1 MADGYCR
8 VRSSDKGCISRPPQ
22 YTFNVTVPT
31 KIIIN
36 KRFFGDH
43 CSWLENSHTMYN
55 NPNQYSS
62 QGYQSSYPQYQ
73 QNYNSGYGYE
83 GYSQNQYLS
92 TSVQPVPPGEEY
104 PQNNWAPVGGYH
116 ANSVPA
122 QTSSS
127 FEGKNEDEAVA
138 QERKAQNA
146 QLIKQREEYV
156 RKARVLRREL
166 ELLRNQKHEIMSENS
181 SQRDMELILK
191 ENVKLQDEIQSK
203 MKAIHN
209 VIEMLSSI
217 IKDGCKIS
225 DLEAQ
230 LDESPKTHHKN
241 HVKSD
246 AGDPSVKYNYM
257 HYDPELHWCRM
268 CDEFPKTAKDFLLH
282 LQSDK
287 HRNNIQENDVGD
299 NTPWHKLPPE
309 QELPCY
315 EGAPKKRIPIRG
327 LQFFI
332 SAPAWYCKLCDTWI
346 GDLHCA
352 SHHLKSQAHFQNYAN
367 FVEQN
372 PHWEIEWLKDRE
384 KAMAR
389 SERHGHSSDSDDVSD
404 KKKRRHKSKRSSIES
419 SSKDKKKKKRSKKRR
434 KHSSDTSSSSSS
446 SDSSSE
452 EEEPSDK
459 SKSIRVVMRNMKVQS
474 IMNEDLSGKW
484 EMLERLVD
492 EHKKKEEMQK
502 TKEIQQKAKEPED
515 TLINQW
521 MTVSEPQEKEKVL
534 LDNLKDRMKQKQ
546 ELERAKYAEME
557 KRQREKEREEREMNE
572 RKAREEQEAKERFE
586 RERKERD
593 REEYERIR
601 DKERSQVRFKTKD
614 RENYRKR
621 RTPTP
626 SPERPAQ
633 SPMRDERRYN
643 QNSRDRK
650 NSKENGRESQ
660 EYKRSRSRSKERR
673 DSTSSPDRKK
683 PPGPPSKRLPFI
695 GRMPLF
701 KNKKIE
707 EKVEKEI
714 KKEDYDI
721 PRVTRFQ
728 PGNLARAF
736 LPQPDVVCFPKL
748 SSFPPLTVPPP
759 PTVSQPDP
767 PEPPKISEEKT
778 PKAPPAPKI
787 GKSEDADKIKKDER
801 KEEEDLESMYNDP
814 MMDPNNVLNQY
825 YPPGM
830 DYNMIYSQMYEY
842 SQCEEQP
849 PQPPPPDDIPLS
861 HTMPLQ
867 PPPLPPNDP
876 SDDLAMLGIS
886 ADDMAAQSF

>member
-1 MADGYCR
+1 
-8 VRSSDKGCISRPPQ
+8 
-22 YTFNVTVPT
+22 
-31 KIIIN
+31 
-36 KRFFGDH
+36 
-43 CSWLENSHTMYN
+43 MYN
-55 NPNQYSS
+55 NNNQYSG
-62 QGYQSSYPQYQ
+62 QGYQSTYPQYQ
-73 QNYNSGYGYE
+73 QSYNSNYGYE
-83 GYSQNQYLS
+83 GYPQSQYMN
-92 TSVQPVPPGEEY
+92 TNVQPVPPGEEY

-116 ANSVPA
+116 NNVPA
-122 QTSSS
+122 QASSTT
-127 FEGKNEDEAVA
+127 FDGKNEDEGVA

-191 ENVKLQDEIQSK
+191 ENVKLQDEIQTK

-217 IKDGCKIS
+217 IKDGSKIS

-246 AGDPSVKYNYM
+246 SVDPAIKYNYM

-309 QELPCY
+309 PELPCY

-389 SERHGHSSDSDDVSD
+389 NERRGRSSDSDSD
-404 KKKRRHKSKRSSIES
+404 KKKKKHRNKRSSMES

-452 EEEPSDK
+452 EEENNDK

-492 EHKKKEEMQK
+492 QHKKKEEMQK
-502 TKEIQQKAKEPED
+502 SKEAQKREQPED
-515 TLINQW
+515 NLINQW

-557 KRQREKEREEREMNE
+557 KKQREKEREERELKE
-572 RKAREEQEAKERFE
+572 RKSREEQEAKERYE
-586 RERKERD
+586 RERRERD

-601 DKERSQVRFKTKD
+601 DKDRNQVRFKPKD

-621 RTPTP
+621 KTPSP
-626 SPERPAQ
+626 SPERPPEKPPQPPQQRQ
-633 SPMRDERRYN
+633 SKERRETP
-643 QNSRDRK
+643 SKEETRERK
-650 NSKENGRESQ
+650 NSRENGRESQ
-660 EYKRSRSRSKERR
+660 ERPRSRSRSEERR
-673 DSTSSPDRKK
+673 QNESKK
-683 PPGPPSKRLPFI
+683 PSGPPTKRLPFI

-701 KNKKIE
+701 KNKKVE

-714 KKEDYDI
+714 KKEDYDL

-748 SSFPPLTVPPP
+748 SSYPPISAPPP
-759 PTVSQPDP
+759 PSVSQPDP
-767 PEPPKISEEKT
+767 PAPPKISEDKP

-787 GKSEDADKIKKDER
+787 GSSEIDDKKSPE
-801 KEEEDLESMYNDP
+801 KEEEMYEDP
-814 MMDPNNVLNQY
+814 SQMMMNQY
-825 YPPGM
+825 YS
-830 DYNMIYSQMYEY
+830 DYSAMYSQMYDY
-842 SQCEEQP
+842 SQCQEEP
-849 PQPPPPDDIPLS
+849 PQPPPPDDIPLA

-876 SDDLAMLGIS
+876 SEDLAMLGIS

>member
-1 MADGYCR
+1 
-8 VRSSDKGCISRPPQ
+8 
-22 YTFNVTVPT
+22 
-31 KIIIN
+31 
-36 KRFFGDH
+36 
-43 CSWLENSHTMYN
+43 
-55 NPNQYSS
+55 
-62 QGYQSSYPQYQ
+62 
-73 QNYNSGYGYE
+73 
-83 GYSQNQYLS
+83 
-92 TSVQPVPPGEEY
+92 
-104 PQNNWAPVGGYH
+104 
-116 ANSVPA
+116 
-122 QTSSS
+122 
-127 FEGKNEDEAVA
+127 VA

-166 ELLRNQKHEIMSENS
+166 DLLRNQKHEIMSENS

-230 LDESPKTHHKN
+230 LDESPKAHHKN

-246 AGDPSVKYNYM
+246 VADPSVKYNYM

-282 LQSDK
+282 LQGDK

-315 EGAPKKRIPIRG
+315 EGATKKRIPIRG

-389 SERHGHSSDSDDVSD
+389 NERHGHSSDSDDVSD
-404 KKKRRHKSKRSSIES
+404 KKRKKHRSKRSSMDS

-452 EEEPSDK
+452 EEEPNDK

-474 IMNEDLSGKW
+474 IMNEDLTGKW

-502 TKEIQQKAKEPED
+502 NKELQKAKEPED
-515 TLINQW
+515 PLINQW

-546 ELERAKYAEME
+546 EQERAKYAEME
-557 KRQREKEREEREMNE
+557 KRQREKEKEEREMNE

-586 RERKERD
+586 RERRERD

-601 DKERSQVRFKTKD
+601 DKDRNQVRFKTRD

-626 SPERPAQ
+626 SPERPHNQQNHQ
-633 SPMRDERRYN
+633 SPNRDDRRYN
-643 QNSRDRK
+643 RHNSSNFGRERK
-650 NSKENGRESQ
+650 NSRENGRDNQ
-660 EYKRSRSRSKERR
+660 EYRRSRSRSEDRKYQA
-673 DSTSSPDRKK
+673 DANASSDRKK

-748 SSFPPLTVPPP
+748 SSYPPISAPPP
-759 PTVSQPDP
+759 PVVSQPDP
-767 PEPPKISEEKT
+767 PAPPKITEKT

-787 GKSEDADKIKKDER
+787 GTKSKEEDEEKKSPKEDEK
-801 KEEEDLESMYNDP
+801 KEEESIESMYGDP
-814 MMDPNNVLNQY
+814 SQMMDPSMMSQY
-825 YPPGM
+825 YPGM
-830 DYNMIYSQMYEY
+830 DYNMMYSQMYDY
-842 SQCEEQP
+842 SQCQEEP
-849 PQPPPPDDIPLS
+849 PQPPPPDDVPLA

>member
-1 MADGYCR
+1 
-8 VRSSDKGCISRPPQ
+8 
-22 YTFNVTVPT
+22 
-31 KIIIN
+31 
-36 KRFFGDH
+36 
-43 CSWLENSHTMYN
+43 
-55 NPNQYSS
+55 
-62 QGYQSSYPQYQ
+62 
-73 QNYNSGYGYE
+73 
-83 GYSQNQYLS
+83 
-92 TSVQPVPPGEEY
+92 
-104 PQNNWAPVGGYH
+104 
-116 ANSVPA
+116 
-122 QTSSS
+122 
-127 FEGKNEDEAVA
+127 
-138 QERKAQNA
+138 
-146 QLIKQREEYV
+146 
-156 RKARVLRREL
+156 
-166 ELLRNQKHEIMSENS
+166 
-181 SQRDMELILK
+181 
-191 ENVKLQDEIQSK
+191 

-217 IKDGCKIS
+217 IKDGSKIS

-246 AGDPSVKYNYM
+246 SVDPAIKYNYM

-309 QELPCY
+309 PELPCY

-389 SERHGHSSDSDDVSD
+389 NERRGRSSDSDSD
-404 KKKRRHKSKRSSIES
+404 KKKKKHRNKRSSMES

-452 EEEPSDK
+452 EEENNDK

-492 EHKKKEEMQK
+492 QHKKKEEMQK
-502 TKEIQQKAKEPED
+502 SKEAQKREQPED
-515 TLINQW
+515 NLINQW

-557 KRQREKEREEREMNE
+557 KKQREKEREERELKE
-572 RKAREEQEAKERFE
+572 RKSREEQEAKERYE
-586 RERKERD
+586 RERRERD

-601 DKERSQVRFKTKD
+601 DKDRNQVRFKPKD

-621 RTPTP
+621 KTPSP
-626 SPERPAQ
+626 SPERPPEKPPQPPQQRQ
-633 SPMRDERRYN
+633 SKERRETP
-643 QNSRDRK
+643 SKEETRERK
-650 NSKENGRESQ
+650 NSRENGRESQ
-660 EYKRSRSRSKERR
+660 ERPRSRSRSEERR
-673 DSTSSPDRKK
+673 QNESKK
-683 PPGPPSKRLPFI
+683 PSGPPTKRLPFI

-701 KNKKIE
+701 KNKKVE

-714 KKEDYDI
+714 KKEDYDL

-748 SSFPPLTVPPP
+748 SSYPPISAPPP
-759 PTVSQPDP
+759 PSVSQPDP
-767 PEPPKISEEKT
+767 PAPPKISEDKP

-787 GKSEDADKIKKDER
+787 GSSEIDDKKSPE
-801 KEEEDLESMYNDP
+801 KEEEMYEDP
-814 MMDPNNVLNQY
+814 SQMMMNQY
-825 YPPGM
+825 YS
-830 DYNMIYSQMYEY
+830 DYSAMYSQMYDY
-842 SQCEEQP
+842 SQCQEEP
-849 PQPPPPDDIPLS
+849 PQPPPPDDIPLA

-876 SDDLAMLGIS
+876 SEDLAMLGIS